1 MNILV
6 TGATGY
12 IGQILISRLLEAG
25 HHVIALSRT
34 NKHSKKFPKVK
45 WLEGDLMMAETLPK
59 LPSIDKAYYLVHGL
73 KVQSE
78 DFEFQESMAAVN
90 FVNWVR
96 PENPGIIYL
105 GAIVPEE
112 KLSPHLR
119 SRMLTGAILGSSGM
133 NVTEF
138 RASIVLGA
146 GSLSFEMI
154 KAITERLPF
163 IPEMGLLNRPCQ
175 PIAESDVM
183 KYLLEVLEH
192 DQKRHEIIEIAGPD
206 VATYGELLEL
216 YAELKG
222 LNRKKLKFPDV
233 DVRVLIKALDYS
245 IPEHAQIGKKLTE
258 SLAHATVKTSDK
270 SSKIF
275 PDITPLDLRTAMDLA
290 QAASRT
296 TYAPLWEKDFIKLLL
311 NDKILTQSG
320 LLSPELLRNLE
331 KVGKLR
337 NLFSRK

>member
-12 IGQILISRLLEAG
+12 IGQALISHLLEGG

-34 NKHSKKFPKVK
+34 SKHSKKFPKVK
-45 WLEGDLMMAETLPK
+45 WLEGDLMMADTLPK
-59 LPSIDKAYYLVHGL
+59 LPPIDRAYYLVHGL
-73 KVQSE
+73 KGQSQ
-78 DFEFQESMAAVN
+78 DFEFQEAMAAVN

-105 GAIVPEE
+105 GAIVPKEE
-112 KLSPHLR
+112 LSPHLR

-133 NVTEF
+133 NVAEF
-138 RASIVLGA
+138 RASIVLGS

-154 KAITERLPF
+154 KAITERFPF
-163 IPEMGLLNRPCQ
+163 IPEMKILNQPCQ
-175 PIAESDVM
+175 PIGESDVM
-183 KYLLEVLEH
+183 KYLMAILEYQ
-192 DQKRHEIIEIAGPD
+192 QKGHEIFEIAGPD

-222 LNRKKLKFPDV
+222 LNRKKIKFPDV
-233 DVRVLIKALDYS
+233 DAKVLIKALDYS

-258 SLAHATVKTSDK
+258 SLEHATVRTSDK
-270 SSKIF
+270 ALKIF
-275 PDITPLDLRTAMDLA
+275 PDILPMDLRTAMDLA
-290 QAASRT
+290 QASSRT

-331 KVGKLR
+331 KVGKIR